1 MDGQLSGGA
10 TATTAPGDI
19 LLGETGLEL
28 PLAGGSRAY
37 FNYYW
42 LRDNCPTSFDRETRE
57 RTYDIFQDIEPRPA
71 SARLDGPEGER
82 VLEIVRSEEHTSELQ
97 SLMRISYAVFCLKK
111 TNKSEHIHN
120 INSQQ
125 FDYTST
131 TSSSN

>member
-42 LRDNCPTSFDRETRE
+42 LRDNCPTSLDRETRE

-71 SARLDGPEGER
+71 SARLD
-82 VLEIVRSEEHTSELQ
+82 RSEEHTSELQ
-97 SLMRISYAVFCLKK
+97 SLMRTSYPVFCLKK
-111 TNKSEHIHN
+111 K
-120 INSQQ
+120 
-125 FDYTST
+125 
-131 TSSSN
+131 

>member
-42 LRDNCPTSFDRETRE
+42 LRDHCPTSFDRETRE
-57 RTYDIFQDIEPRPA
+57 RTYDIFQDIGPRPA
-71 SARLDGPEGER
+71 SARLDGPEEER
-82 VLEIVRSEEHTSELQ
+82 VLELVWRGSGQVRSEE
-97 SLMRISYAVFCLKK
+97 RRVGKVCVGPCSYRW
-111 TNKSEHIHN
+111 
-120 INSQQ
+120 
-125 FDYTST
+125 
-131 TSSSN
+131 